1 MKASQNTLWIL
12 RRFQPQFWAMPK
24 TYCKSVAEM
33 DCVQGWTMVNG
44 WHMMENLKSV
54 KRIFS
59 SPVDK
64 YSVNKSLKRLRLNEA
79 WSQFFCFEI

>member
-1 MKASQNTLWIL
+1 
-12 RRFQPQFWAMPK
+12 MPK

-33 DCVQGWTMVNG
+33 DCVQGCSSKNSIELLD
-44 WHMMENLKSV
+44 MMENLKSV
-54 KRIFS
+54 KLILS

-64 YSVNKSLKRLRLNEA
+64 YSVKKSLKRLRLNEA